1 MPMRRVYETIKDNVE
16 IVETNSS
23 KDVWLDSYI
32 ARSDHE
38 QENSEAIFSLG
49 IKKKKKLDKNILIL
63 LIFISQCMKRQT
75 ENKIKQNI

>member
-16 IVETNSS
+16 IVETNN
-23 KDVWLDSYI
+23 SYI